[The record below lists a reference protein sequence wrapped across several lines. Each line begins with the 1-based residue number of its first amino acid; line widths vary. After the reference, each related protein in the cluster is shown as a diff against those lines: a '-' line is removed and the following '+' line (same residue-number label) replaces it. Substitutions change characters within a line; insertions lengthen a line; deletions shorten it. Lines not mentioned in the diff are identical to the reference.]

1 MSAIPKKILAVQLRP
16 ASVDE
21 AGLFY
26 ALTPGCSRHWWP
38 NGLKVEQ
45 PEEQMI
51 GGIYK

>member
-38 NGLKVEQ
+38 NGLKLNSQ
-45 PEEQMI
+45 
-51 GGIYK
+51 KNK

>member
-26 ALTPGCSRHWWP
+26 ALMPGCSRYRWP
-38 NGLKVEQ
+38 NGLKLNSQ
-45 PEEQMI
+45 
-51 GGIYK
+51 KNK